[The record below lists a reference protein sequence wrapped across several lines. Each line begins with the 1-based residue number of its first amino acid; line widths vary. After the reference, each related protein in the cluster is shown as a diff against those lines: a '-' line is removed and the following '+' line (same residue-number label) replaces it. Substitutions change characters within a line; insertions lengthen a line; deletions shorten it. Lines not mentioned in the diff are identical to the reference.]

1 MAVDG
6 SKGSGNR
13 GRAGGIGSERMAQ
26 IVLGIGTAHSTQC
39 SMTTDWWVEH
49 GRLDPETT
57 PFEELL
63 RKAPSWM
70 ADEIKPEILQ
80 QKHTRVQQAI
90 ARLGETIHEVAP
102 DVLVVVGD

>member
-1 MAVDG
+1 MVP
-6 SKGSGNR
+6 KGPAI
-13 GRAGGIGSERMAQ
+13 AGQPERIGSERMAE

-70 ADEIKPEILQ
+70 ADEIRPEILQ

-102 DVLVVVGD
+102 DVLVVIGD